1 MWQQIIIAVVL
12 NLVSALLTRVSAPT
26 PSAPVAGKLDAPT
39 TEEGAGVKVVF
50 GTILRKDLNVVWSGS
65 QQATPIWKKAKGG
78 KK

>member
-12 NLVSALLTRVSAPT
+12 NLVSALLTRVSTPT
-26 PSAPVAGKLDAPT
+26 PSAPVAGKLEAPT

-50 GTILRKDLNVVWSGS
+50 GTILRKDLNVVWSGDKE
-65 QQATPIWKKAKGG
+65 AKPIWKEAEGG